1 MNVVDT
7 LDRPLKDL
15 RLSVTDRCNYRC
27 NYCMPFDEYA
37 WSPKEELLTY
47 EELVRLVGIFLELG
61 VEKVRLTGGE
71 PLVRS
76 DLEDLVRALSVLDGL
91 DDLSLTT
98 NGSLLGDKAVRL
110 REAGLG
116 RINVSLDTL
125 RPERFAELTRRGDLG
140 QVLDGIDRAEAAGLA
155 PIKINTV
162 VMRGVNDDE
171 ILDLVEY
178 CRDRGFEMRFI
189 EFMDVGNANKWSME
203 RTVTKREIL
212 ETVGRRYPLSAV
224 GRPDGRAPA
233 EEFRF
238 RDTGQVLGIIGSVT
252 EPFCSS
258 CTRAR
263 MTADGRFVTC
273 LFSESGFDL
282 RTPMRGGAS
291 DQELG
296 RMIAGVWNRRDD
308 RYSDRR
314 WESIRQGKPVSAG
327 RKIEMI
333 TLGG

>member
-7 LDRPLKDL
+7 FQRPLKDL

-27 NYCMPFDEYA
+27 NYCMPLDEYA

-76 DLEDLVRALSVLDGL
+76 DLEDLVRALSALEGL
-91 DDLSLTT
+91 DDVSLTT
-98 NGSLLGDKAVRL
+98 NGALLADKAEGL
-110 REAGLG
+110 RAAGLG

-125 RPERFAELTRRGDLG
+125 RADRFAELTRRGNLA
-140 QVLDGIDRAEAAGLA
+140 QVLDGIDRARTAGLA

-162 VMRGVNDDE
+162 VMRGVNEDE
-171 ILDLVEY
+171 ILDVVEY
-178 CRDRGFEMRFI
+178 CRDRDFELRFI
-189 EFMDVGNANKWSME
+189 EFMDVGNANNWTME

-212 ETVGRRYPLSAV
+212 DTIGARYRLEAV

-238 RDTGQVLGIIGSVT
+238 LDTGQVLGIIGSVT

-291 DQELG
+291 DEEIR
-296 RMIAGVWNRRDD
+296 RMIAGVWNGRVD

-314 WESIRQGKPVSAG
+314 WDSIRQGKPVSAG